1 MLLFSGLGN
10 PGQKFKHNRH
20 NIGFIL
26 IDEISNKCEFKKKFK
41 GLFGENQIGQIK
53 SYFLKPMT
61 FMNLSGESLLEIK
74 QFFKLKNE
82 NIFIIHDDLDLEMG
96 KVKVKNGG
104 SNAGHNGLESISSK
118 IGNDYNRLRIG
129 IGHPGQKDLV
139 DKYVLSNF
147 KSDEY
152 DLILKTITSVKDNI
166 NVLIDKKFDEF
177 SSKVNNL

>member
-82 NIFIIHDDLDLEMG
+82 NIFIIHDDLDLEIG

-152 DLILKTITSVKDNI
+152 DLILKTITSEKEN
-166 NVLIDKKFDEF
+166 NKVLIDKKFDEF

>member
-82 NIFIIHDDLDLEMG
+82 NIFIIHDDLDLEIG

-147 KSDEY
+147 KRDEY

>member
-74 QFFKLKNE
+74 QFFKLKNG
-82 NIFIIHDDLDLEMG
+82 NIFIIHDDLDLEIG

-147 KSDEY
+147 KNDEY

>member
-82 NIFIIHDDLDLEMG
+82 NIFIIHDDLDLEIG

-129 IGHPGQKDLV
+129 IGHPGKKDLV

-152 DLILKTITSVKDNI
+152 DLILKTITSVKNNI
-166 NVLIDKKFDEF
+166 NLLIDKKFDEF
-177 SSKVNNL
+177 SSKVNNI

>member
-61 FMNLSGESLLEIK
+61 FMNLSGESLIEIK

-82 NIFIIHDDLDLEMG
+82 NIFIIHDDLDLEIG

>member
-61 FMNLSGESLLEIK
+61 FMNLSGESLFEIK

-82 NIFIIHDDLDLEMG
+82 NIFIIHDDLDLEIG

>member
-53 SYFLKPMT
+53 SYFLKPTT

-82 NIFIIHDDLDLEMG
+82 NIFIIHDDLDLEIG

-152 DLILKTITSVKDNI
+152 DLILKTITSVKNNI

>member
-82 NIFIIHDDLDLEMG
+82 NIFIIHDDLDLEIG

-152 DLILKTITSVKDNI
+152 DLILKTITSVKNNI
-166 NVLIDKKFDEF
+166 NLLIDKKFDEF
-177 SSKVNNL
+177 SSKVNNI

>member
-41 GLFGENQIGQIK
+41 GLFGENQIDQIK

-82 NIFIIHDDLDLEMG
+82 NIFIIHDDLDLEIG

-118 IGNDYNRLRIG
+118 IGNDYNLLRIG